1 MPIQSTSS
9 SPMPLMRLAR
19 APRVCFGAIL
29 FVALALGGAERAL
42 AADSPAA
49 DEALRKGERLVRK
62 GRFAE
67 AIPAIEHA
75 AELAG
80 GRTAKIDV
88 ALARA
93 YAGAGQRDNAL
104 AAANDALAA
113 GAEGD
118 LEKAARILR
127 CENRPPAPPD
137 AAEPRQANDP
147 GVVQPEVVQRINPGV
162 PRDLRRRGNEGN
174 LIAEVVIDEQ
184 GCVTDARLTR
194 ATGTSM
200 DQAALD
206 AMRRWVFRPA
216 TYEGQPVKVRYI
228 LTTSF
233 QVM

>member
-1 MPIQSTSS
+1 
-9 SPMPLMRLAR
+9 MRNRL
-19 APRVCFGAIL
+19 V
-29 FVALALGGAERAL
+29 
-42 AADSPAA
+42 D
-49 DEALRKGERLVRK
+49 GERLVRR

-93 YAGAGQRDNAL
+93 YAGAGQRDKAE

-113 GAEGD
+113 GAAGD
-118 LEKAARILR
+118 LDKEARILR
-127 CENRPPAPPD
+127 CENRPPAAPD
-137 AAEPRQANDP
+137 AAEPRKANDP
-147 GVVQPEVVQRINPGV
+147 GVAPPEIVQRINPDV
-162 PRDLRRRGNEGN
+162 PRDLARRGNAGD
-174 LIAEVVIDEQ
+174 LVAEVVIDEQ
-184 GCVTDARLTR
+184 GCVADARLTR

-200 DQAALD
+200 DKATLD

-216 TYEGQPVKVRYI
+216 TYEGQPVRVRYI